1 MSNKLE
7 SSDSKYR
14 EKPKSS
20 LLILIGVITSGALIF
35 SYFESS
41 FLNTYLDHVLGL
53 EYWTISLMVTLSAIM
68 GLTFMLIW
76 GIKCDNT
83 RTRFGRRRPFLLFGL
98 IAGSAMIIY
107 AFSPNYIFCLLL
119 DVVIIGAESGSDL
132 ELEYYNK
139 RANAQDNYNMTKLL
153 IDMDIFYVFVGFI
166 MFGPN
171 TTLDILKENI
181 KYLQTFNVD
190 YNLGFISNT
199 MMLIKDSKLYYNL
212 KLENRVIEATVP
224 GELPK
229 YRFLDPKTE
238 KVAKV
243 WQNLFN
249 EFPVTQKVSNVQ
261 INSGNLVSRMLNPM
275 NEKIFDVMKE
285 EYYKFKDTYKA
296 LNKEFGCLQSQFFL
310 DIIELVENNVE
321 EILLENK
328 RKEFFNNTYS
338 KYLPKYEKNYYGFI
352 EQIQNK
358 GFSLSGII
366 FENFMSALLVS
377 KAEKFEDNE
386 EG

>member
-1 MSNKLE
+1 
-7 SSDSKYR
+7 
-14 EKPKSS
+14 
-20 LLILIGVITSGALIF
+20 
-35 SYFESS
+35 
-41 FLNTYLDHVLGL
+41 
-53 EYWTISLMVTLSAIM
+53 
-68 GLTFMLIW
+68 
-76 GIKCDNT
+76 
-83 RTRFGRRRPFLLFGL
+83 
-98 IAGSAMIIY
+98 
-107 AFSPNYIFCLLL
+107 
-119 DVVIIGAESGSDL
+119 
-132 ELEYYNK
+132 
-139 RANAQDNYNMTKLL
+139 MTKLL